1 MKSFFDNL
9 RNKFKKSG
17 SSAIIAIAMLLI
29 VSVAPLAVENITT
42 PDGDNVTLQVNWNA
56 SGG

>member
-17 SSAIIAIAMLLI
+17 SSAIIAIAMLLV
-29 VSVAPLAVENITT
+29 VSVAPLAVESITE
-42 PDGDNVTLQVNWNA
+42 PEGDNISQQVNWNA
-56 SGG
+56 SGS